1 MNEHDT
7 DVDSHPMMTDKEKE
21 TKGYDVKSFVSRMN
35 LRLKKVRDFKTETT
49 LFAKPI
55 ENCRSA
61 LS

>member
-1 MNEHDT
+1 MNKNDT
-7 DVDSHPMMTDKEKE
+7 NADSHHMMTDEEKE
-21 TKGYDVKSFVSRMN
+21 TKSYDVKSFVSRMN
-35 LRLKKVRDFKTETT
+35 LRLNKVRNSKTETT